1 MFSITVPKVR
11 YKKIVPKVLTNETK
25 CDNITIVKVTMITF
39 NTKTKPKGTKTNDL

>member
-1 MFSITVPKVR
+1 MFGITVPKVR

-39 NTKTKPKGTKTNDL
+39 NTKTKAERNKNK